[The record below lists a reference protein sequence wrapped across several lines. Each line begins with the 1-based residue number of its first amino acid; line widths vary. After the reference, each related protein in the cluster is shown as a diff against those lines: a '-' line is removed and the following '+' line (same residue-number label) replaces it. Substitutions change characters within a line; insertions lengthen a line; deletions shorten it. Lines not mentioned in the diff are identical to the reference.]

1 MTNEVITQLL
11 EEEFKSPTLAV
22 TKQYLEVHRPVY
34 INGELSISRID
45 RERKDG
51 IVVAYLPVESESF
64 NFAVYIDSQA
74 GKIVGFGTEGN
85 HRVYFSATSDVHTAA
100 DLRAMT
106 HLSFMEF
113 WNKGDLNKAGSA
125 RNKYSHIKIVPNPEP
140 DDFED
145 KLIKLLD
152 YLEQDKEGIKELVEK
167 ANGYIQVAMHL
178 HNANGMIGGANL
190 SADCIRRMS
199 NLGLAI
205 DFDLYVAGN
214 SFKE

>member
-22 TKQYLEVHRPVY
+22 TTQYLEVHRPVY

-45 RERKDG
+45 REREDG

-64 NFAVYIDSQA
+64 Y
-74 GKIVGFGTEGN
+74 
-85 HRVYFSATSDVHTAA
+85 
-100 DLRAMT
+100 
-106 HLSFMEF
+106 
-113 WNKGDLNKAGSA
+113 
-125 RNKYSHIKIVPNPEP
+125 KIVPNPEP

-167 ANGYIQVAMHL
+167 ANGYIQIAMDL

-190 SADCIRRMS
+190 SADSIRRMS

>member
-22 TKQYLEVHRPVY
+22 TTQYLEVHRPVY
-34 INGELSISRID
+34 INGELS
-45 RERKDG
+45 
-51 IVVAYLPVESESF
+51 ESF
-64 NFAVYIDSQA
+64 Y
-74 GKIVGFGTEGN
+74 
-85 HRVYFSATSDVHTAA
+85 
-100 DLRAMT
+100 
-106 HLSFMEF
+106 
-113 WNKGDLNKAGSA
+113 
-125 RNKYSHIKIVPNPEP
+125 KIVPNPEP
-140 DDFED
+140 EDFED

-167 ANGYIQVAMHL
+167 ANGYIQVAMDL
-178 HNANGMIGGANL
+178 HNENSMIGGANL